1 MGEALTVDSAVQ
13 AALDTMSG
21 TVSGLVVRTDAGIA
35 EVKSAMENAIAKV
48 EQYTSDDAPKRV
60 VELASHR
67 EMIEQQF
74 AGQMLSLREE
84 LKRQMDELEVAFN
97 VKTEGGAATAAND
110 VIAHPHNQIAEKM
123 FADGLIAKLATKK
136 SGRKVGYMEPTAIP
150 SLIAAPPDVMRV
162 LSETELGPLTPR
174 FRRSDVVFHLRERSD
189 IVSLLR
195 RVPTGGRDRYEFARQ
210 TFLGLYGAHATTVN
224 GAHGDSVTT
233 IALTDASRMLEDSFV
248 RFFTTAGA
256 IGKFVA
262 ITGNNV
268 VISDT
273 PGGTPSALGTA
284 LAGGEA
290 ASSEQYEHTPE
301 LSAKVEGTDVYE
313 ELEQILINMATFV
326 AVSEQRLVSAPQF
339 QAFINRELVSRA
351 NRNMDYQILYGAGTG
366 IRADVEQPGWI
377 NETGAQTLAWASGDT
392 DDTRADLILRLAD
405 LINSDD
411 DGDLTA
417 IMNKRDWTTLVK
429 AKGSDGHYVTNRG
442 PVLITDEPG
451 RRFVGPHAVRRSGF
465 VNLTNV
471 FLIDPAVASE
481 IADLEDASLAMGHN
495 DDDFTKNIVRIRYD
509 HRMLHAILSV
519 TGYAIGTWDS
529 QP

>member
-1 MGEALTVDSAVQ
+1 MGEALTVDKVVQ
-13 AALDTMSG
+13 HALDKQSEI
-21 TVSGLVVRTDAGIA
+21 VSGLVTRTDAGFT
-35 EVKSAMENAIAKV
+35 EVRAAMADTIAKV
-48 EQYTSDDAPKRV
+48 EQYTSGDAPKRV
-60 VELASHR
+60 QELTSHR

-84 LKRQMDELEVAFN
+84 LKRQVDELEAAFN
-97 VKTEGGAATAAND
+97 VKTSGGTADPAND
-110 VIAHPHNQIAEKM
+110 VGADPRSQIAEKM
-123 FADGLIAKLATKK
+123 YADGAHTEILQ
-136 SGRKVGYMEPTAIP
+136 RKAERTVGYMKPVKIP
-150 SLIAAPPDVMRV
+150 SLIAAPPDIMRV

-210 TFLGLYGAHATTVN
+210 KLEGLYGAHATTVD
-224 GAHGDSVTT
+224 GAHISSVTT
-233 IALTDASRMLEDSFV
+233 ISLVDASRLLENSFL

-256 IGKFVA
+256 IGKFIA
-262 ITGNNV
+262 ITGNDV

-273 PGGTPSALGTA
+273 PGGAPSALGVS
-284 LAGGEA
+284 LAGGEQ

-301 LSAKVEGTDVYE
+301 LAAKVEGTDAYE
-313 ELEQILINMATFV
+313 ELEQILINMATLIP
-326 AVSEQRLVSAPQF
+326 VSEQRLISAPQF
-339 QAFINRELVSRA
+339 QAFINRELVARA
-351 NRNMDYQILYGAGTG
+351 NRNMDYQLLYGAGTG
-366 IRADVEQPGWI
+366 LRTDVEQPGWI
-377 NETGAQTLAWASGDT
+377 NETGAQTLTWASGDT
-392 DDTRADLILRLAD
+392 NDTRADLILRLAD

-429 AKGSDGHYVTNRG
+429 AKGTDGHYVTNRG

-465 VNLTNV
+465 VNLTDV

-481 IADLEDASLAMGHN
+481 IADLEDANLAMGHDN
-495 DDDFTKNIVRIRYD
+495 DDFSKNIVRIRYD
-509 HRMLHAILSV
+509 HRMLHAILST